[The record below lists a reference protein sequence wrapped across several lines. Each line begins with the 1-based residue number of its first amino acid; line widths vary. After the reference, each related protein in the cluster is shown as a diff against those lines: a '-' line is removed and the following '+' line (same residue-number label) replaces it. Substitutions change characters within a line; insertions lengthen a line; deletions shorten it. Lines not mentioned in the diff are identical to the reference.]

1 MDELIDV
8 LDNEGNKT
16 GETVLK
22 SLAHQKGIF
31 HETVHIWYYTK
42 NGQILL
48 QKRGKEK
55 KTFPLSW
62 DVSVAGH
69 VGAGEQIKAAA
80 IREIE
85 EEIGLLIKENDL
97 QKIGIFKSIQR
108 PSENIMDCEFHQT
121 FIAELKVPVLQL
133 TKQKS
138 EVANLKLTS
147 LLKFSEET
155 WGLANVQ
162 KYVPHGADYYKT
174 VIKAIRKVL

>member
-31 HETVHIWYYTK
+31 HETVHIWFYTK

-48 QKRGKEK
+48 QQRGKKK
-55 KTFPLSW
+55 KTFPLLW

-80 IREIE
+80 KREIE

-97 QKIGIFKSIQR
+97 QKIGIFKSIQKHN
-108 PSENIMDCEFHQT
+108 ENLMDCEFHHT
-121 FIAELKVPVLQL
+121 FITELKVPLLQL

-138 EVANLKLTS
+138 EVADLKLTS

-162 KYVPHGADYYKT
+162 KYVTHGADYYKT

>member
-31 HETVHIWYYTK
+31 HETVHIWFYTK
-42 NGQILL
+42 NGQIIL
-48 QKRGKEK
+48 QQRGKEK
-55 KTFPLSW
+55 KTFPRLW

-97 QKIGIFKSIQR
+97 QKIGIFKSIQKHN
-108 PSENIMDCEFHQT
+108 ENLMDCEFHHT
-121 FIAELKVPVLQL
+121 FITELKVSLLQL

-138 EVANLKLTS
+138 EVADLKLTS